1 MFKNVQKIINNVDFW
16 PKTQWRE
23 ISFDEVFKN
32 VYKCSKM
39 FKNDQK
45 CSKMFTN
52 VQKCSKII
60 NNVDFW
66 PKTHE

>member
-1 MFKNVQKIINNVDFW
+1 MFTNVQKCSKKYQYYVDFW

-39 FKNDQK
+39 FKNYQ
-45 CSKMFTN
+45 
-52 VQKCSKII
+52 
-60 NNVDFW
+60 
-66 PKTHE
+66 